1 MIDML
6 LENVGAPLVVAAV
19 IAIAAFLMNAKTQT
33 TLLSQNIKSTE
44 ALSGAVNEL
53 RLQLGIFSER
63 YVTRDELERK
73 LKEVFHGS

>member
-1 MIDML
+1 ML
-6 LENVGAPLVVAAV
+6 TQLIEQVGMPLIVTAVVALF
-19 IAIAAFLMNAKTQT
+19 AFFMNSKTQS

-53 RLQLGIFSER
+53 RIQLGVFAER

-73 LKEVFHGS
+73 LKEVANGS